1 MNFNI
6 ILVVVLS
13 ACSIAYICFT
23 WPTNEIRRILSTDD
37 CDRPVEQCP
46 EGEEAYFRTYPDV
59 ATKKRKPRS
68 AYLHWKRYGKAEGK
82 HYICGHKKF
91 ERIGSDSKM
100 QKDHGFVV
108 VAVFKNEAMVFSE
121 WISHYLWQGASHFFL
136 IDNGS
141 TDDWKSTIPP
151 EVHAR
156 ITVTREKG
164 NHIQRKSYNSLLPML
179 REKHPRDWAL
189 IVDLDEYLYAKAPQ
203 TIASYL
209 STLSDDVGQV
219 VIPW

>member
-68 AYLHWKRYGKAEGK
+68 AYLHWKRYGKAEGRSYFCK
-82 HYICGHKKF
+82 CPKSKDKAHSNPKK
-91 ERIGSDSKM
+91 DN
-100 QKDHGFVV
+100 GFVV
-108 VAVFKNEAMVFSE
+108 IAVFKNEAMNFAE
-121 WISHYLWQGASHFFL
+121 WISYYL
-136 IDNGS
+136 
-141 TDDWKSTIPP
+141 
-151 EVHAR
+151 
-156 ITVTREKG
+156 
-164 NHIQRKSYNSLLPML
+164 
-179 REKHPRDWAL
+179 
-189 IVDLDEYLYAKAPQ
+189 
-203 TIASYL
+203 
-209 STLSDDVGQV
+209 
-219 VIPW
+219 